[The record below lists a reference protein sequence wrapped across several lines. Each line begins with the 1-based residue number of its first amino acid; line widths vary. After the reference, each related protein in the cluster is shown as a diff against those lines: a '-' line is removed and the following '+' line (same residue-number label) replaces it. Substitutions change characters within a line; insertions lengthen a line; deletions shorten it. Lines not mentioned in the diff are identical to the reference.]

1 MDVSY
6 LNLLWER
13 RQDDRLYVGCMHSPC
28 HHFRTDSSQGVLVLF
43 CAWALP
49 LSTGARP
56 KMLQWTARSQETR
69 RGVKVA
75 WVLRARPKEPWWS
88 WFSGFMGVVEAN
100 LLTMAFRKSWQTDGS
115 TGLLPVDDVPDADKM
130 LSSSANRGAGF
141 ISAEITRGGSSE
153 ESSASVKG

>member
-1 MDVSY
+1 
-6 LNLLWER
+6 
-13 RQDDRLYVGCMHSPC
+13 
-28 HHFRTDSSQGVLVLF
+28 
-43 CAWALP
+43 
-49 LSTGARP
+49 
-56 KMLQWTARSQETR
+56 
-69 RGVKVA
+69 
-75 WVLRARPKEPWWS
+75 
-88 WFSGFMGVVEAN
+88 MGVVEAN